1 MPANHSF
8 LNDLSQECFGQ
19 LPAAGHPM
27 HLVPFFFS
35 FIIYLMAKNT
45 HAASAIQAII
55 VAGFITLSPFA
66 IPFGILYNS
75 SKLPFHLTNGEL
87 LFRITFDQPDLIVNT
102 IISH

>member
-45 HAASAIQAII
+45 HAASAIKAII

-66 IPFGILYNS
+66 VPSGKLCNS
-75 SKLPFHLTNGEL
+75 LKLPFHLTNGEL
-87 LFRITFDQPDLIVNT
+87 FIQSYVR
-102 IISH
+102 SA